1 MISDTEQLFM
11 CSLAIHVP
19 WRNVYSCP
27 LPIFVLNCLLLSFM
41 NLLYI
46 LDIPF
51 FFFFYEH
58 FFLPPFFK

>member
-27 LPIFVLNCLLLSFM
+27 LPIFELNCLLLSFM

-51 FFFFYEH
+51 FFF
-58 FFLPPFFK
+58 LL